1 MFGSVKLKLVWVLET
16 PPSVAH
22 VARFVLVWTSIRNA
36 REGFESNQTR
46 LAGRLQNGRVL
57 SIRHFAFDAAGRFPV
72 QMHRLAILGNTPGG
86 ILDLRVRR
94 DRLLAW
100 RETQ

>member
-1 MFGSVKLKLVWVLET
+1 VFGSVKLKLVWVLEP

-22 VARFVLVWTSIRNA
+22 VARFVLVWTSVRNA

-46 LAGRLQNGRVL
+46 LAGRLQNGHVL
-57 SIRHFAFDAAGRFPV
+57 SMRHFAFDAVGRFPL
-72 QMHRLAILGNTPGG
+72 QMHGLAILGNTPGG
-86 ILDLRVRR
+86 ILDLRGRR
-94 DRLLAW
+94 DRHFGG